1 MKIQSTLKIML
12 FSQYFIWGC
21 WLVTFASYAMGTL
34 KFTGSEV
41 GFIFSSLGLAAV
53 VMPPVVGIIADK
65 WISANRIYIF
75 CHLISAASL
84 YGMSTIADSSAMF
97 WMMLLNAVV
106 YMPTIAL
113 SNTISYFSLEKNGQ
127 GVLDFPRIRIWGT
140 IGFIIAMWL
149 ISFLGFEV
157 SRNQLYI
164 ASGASVFLALFSL
177 TLPRVVSSAKSTKT
191 TWLQKTGLDAF
202 VLFRQKNI
210 AVFLLFA
217 TLLGSILQITNTFG
231 NPFLHHLAALPGAE
245 NSVIACYPSVL
256 LSISQ
261 ISEVVFILA
270 IPFLMSRLGLKRVIL
285 LSMIAWVAR
294 FGLFAYG
301 DFTSATGVS
310 MLLLSMIVYGCAF
323 DFFNVSGSMY
333 LARVAGEEMRASAQ
347 GLFMTMVNGFGL
359 YIGSII
365 SGHVIDY
372 FTVNG
377 VQDWS
382 SFWLVFSC
390 YALILAAVFWLVY
403 RGEPQESGLVSSTS
417 Q

>member
-21 WLVTFASYAMGTL
+21 WLVTFASYAMRTL
-34 KFTGSEV
+34 SFTGSEV
-41 GFIFSSLGLAAV
+41 GVIFSSLGLAAV

-65 WISANRIYIF
+65 WISANKIYIF
-75 CHLISAASL
+75 CHIVSAASL
-84 YGMSTIADSSAMF
+84 YGMSAIANSGPMF
-97 WMMLLNAVV
+97 WMILLNAVA

-113 SNTISYFSLEKNGQ
+113 SNTISYFSLEKSGQ
-127 GVLDFPRIRIWGT
+127 GVIDFPRIRIWGT

-177 TLPRVVSSAKSTKT
+177 SLPRVVPSAKSMKT

-202 VLFRQKNI
+202 VLLRQKNI
-210 AVFLLFA
+210 AVFLIFA

-245 NSVIACYPSVL
+245 NSVIARYPSVL
-256 LSISQ
+256 LSVSQ
-261 ISEVVFILA
+261 ISEVVFILT
-270 IPFLMSRLGLKRVIL
+270 IPFLMNRLGLKRIIL
-285 LSMIAWVAR
+285 LSMVAWVAR
-294 FGLFAYG
+294 FGLFAWG
-301 DFTSATGVS
+301 DFTSVSGVS

-372 FTVNG
+372 FTVDG
-377 VQDWS
+377 VQNWS
-382 SFWLVFSC
+382 SFWLVFSG
-390 YALILAAVFWLVY
+390 YALVLAVVFWFVY
-403 RGEPQESGLVSSTS
+403 REESSESGPMSSA
-417 Q
+417 

>member
-97 WMMLLNAVV
+97 WMMLLNAVA

-127 GVLDFPRIRIWGT
+127 GVLDFPSIRIWGT

-245 NSVIACYPSVL
+245 NSVIARYPSVL

-333 LARVAGEEMRASAQ
+333 MGKRPAR
-347 GLFMTMVNGFGL
+347 
-359 YIGSII
+359 
-365 SGHVIDY
+365 
-372 FTVNG
+372 TV
-377 VQDWS
+377 
-382 SFWLVFSC
+382 L
-390 YALILAAVFWLVY
+390 
-403 RGEPQESGLVSSTS
+403 T
-417 Q
+417 